1 MLIPLLTLEH
11 TEALEEEE
19 ERWGW
24 GDGDFSLGYIA
35 LQMPL
40 KQSSRDVQ
48 EEVGSTGLE
57 FRREVRA
64 GAVSVHVTPTRAGAQ
79 PEVHR
84 RARDRI

>member
-19 ERWGW
+19 ERWGL

-64 GAVSVHVTPTRAGAQ
+64 GAVSMHVTPT
-79 PEVHR
+79 
-84 RARDRI
+84 

>member
-11 TEALEEEE
+11 AEALEEEE
-19 ERWGW
+19 ECWGW

-48 EEVGSTGLE
+48 EEVGSMGLE
-57 FRREVRA
+57 FRREVCA
-64 GAVSVHVTPTRAGAQ
+64 GAVNVDVTPTQTGAQ
-79 PEVHR
+79 P
-84 RARDRI
+84 

>member
-11 TEALEEEE
+11 AEALVEEE

-24 GDGDFSLGYIA
+24 GDSDFSLGCIA

-57 FRREVRA
+57 FRREVCA
-64 GAVSVHVTPTRAGAQ
+64 GAVNVHVTAT
-79 PEVHR
+79 
-84 RARDRI
+84 

>member
-19 ERWGW
+19 ERWGL

-40 KQSSRDVQ
+40 KQSRRDVQ

>member
-11 TEALEEEE
+11 AEALVEEE

-35 LQMPL
+35 LQMSL

-48 EEVGSTGLE
+48 EEVGSMGLE
-57 FRREVRA
+57 FRREVCA
-64 GAVSVHVTPTRAGAQ
+64 GAVNVHVTAT
-79 PEVHR
+79 
-84 RARDRI
+84 